1 MDFINPQYL
10 INALVFSVVGVSVFW
25 LSFIIID
32 KFTPY
37 SLWKEIVEEKSVA
50 LAIVVAAI
58 CLSIAIIIASA
69 IHG

>member
-1 MDFINPQYL
+1 MDYINPQYL
-10 INALVFSVVGVSVFW
+10 VNSLVFSILGVFVFW

-37 SLWKEIVEEKSVA
+37 SLWKEIVEEKSIS
-50 LAIVVAAI
+50 LAIVVAAM
-58 CLSIAIIIASA
+58 CLGIAIIVASA